1 MGSMRTRLGRL
12 MRKAEREMLVFELQD
27 GTTAKFPQEAFLECL
42 AHEWQR
48 GREHRSGKP
57 VTKGP
62 HPLVE
67 AVKMAKYPEQLMA
80 EGYGTILM
88 LSYKEGEGNVS

>member
-1 MGSMRTRLGRL
+1 MSVRRWLRRLERE
-12 MRKAEREMLVFELQD
+12 AERDMLVLELED

-62 HPLVE
+62 HPLVL
-67 AVKMAKYPEQLMA
+67 AVRRAAHPERLRA
-80 EGYGTILM
+80 EGLLTVEM
-88 LSYKEGEGNVS
+88 LSFKEGEEENVT

>member
-1 MGSMRTRLGRL
+1 
-12 MRKAEREMLVFELQD
+12 MLVFELQD
-27 GTTAKFPQEAFLECL
+27 GTTAKFPQEAFLEAL

-67 AVKMAKYPEQLMA
+67 AVKRAKYPERLMA
-80 EGYGTILM
+80 EGFNTILA
-88 LSYKEGEGNVS
+88 LSFKEDGGENGN

>member
-1 MGSMRTRLGRL
+1 MSVRRWLRRLERE
-12 MRKAEREMLVFELQD
+12 AERDMLVFELED
-27 GTTAKFPQEAFLECL
+27 GTIAKFPQEAFLECL

-62 HPLVE
+62 HPLVV
-67 AVKMAKYPEQLMA
+67 AVRQAKHPERLRA
-80 EGYGTILM
+80 EGYDTILA
-88 LSYKEGEGNVS
+88 LSYKEGDGDNGN

>member
-12 MRKAEREMLVFELQD
+12 MRKAEREALVFELED
-27 GTTAKFPQEAFLECL
+27 GQVARFPPSAFLECL

-48 GREHRSGKP
+48 GKEHRSGNT
-57 VTKGP
+57 VRDA
-62 HPLVE
+62 HPLVK
-67 AVKMAKYPEQLMA
+67 ALKKAKDHERVMV
-80 EGYGTILM
+80 EYGTILM